1 MAASAAT
8 SMAQQEVVR
17 AVRGMAEQGS
27 PASKVADKF
36 GLAVQNVQWED
47 CARAKDSVWGPCI
60 SDMTLQVEGSA
71 MPAIRFPN
79 FTDLT
84 CDVPLN
90 KINLVVGNEKETTAG
105 PAASSEQFKTVTLL
119 EYLKDFRD
127 YLHRPSSWKG
137 SARSL
142 LAPGSTHAI
151 VSAQACFLPMAQGSE
166 AEFNVALY
174 NYQSEKG
181 DPTVLAIIATSK
193 GTSAQV
199 VENVNGKQM
208 LYFNKAGQRCSFI
221 GQRLSDHRKETGGAG
236 VSTEGPMTDE
246 EKKDNVV
253 MIIQVPLKKKV
264 VYRSVSKGWFS
275 FGSDDYDEGAT
286 LESCSLPQQQQQQ
299 QSQSCNVEDAMVKVG
314 ESQGPFTEVN
324 SLEIERDDRFPV
336 RVTLQFYKTTS
347 NGVVTDKIMEQ
358 ILKQVQSPQKNAD
371 YIGSLVV
378 NPNAGRPTE
387 FKQTGATDALTPGH
401 PAGTSASFMLP
412 QWWGVFW
419 QTHGRSFPGITSDQA
434 ARCVINSDPLIASC
448 GSREGQ
454 EKALAIARLA
464 RQHNQQDLEK
474 STQGLQWNALG

>member
-221 GQRLSDHRKETGGAG
+221 GQRLSDHRKETSGAG

-253 MIIQVPLKKKV
+253 MIIQVPLKKKRV
-264 VYRSVSKGWFS
+264 VYRGGVTKGWS
-275 FGSDDYDEGAT
+275 IFGSDDYEGGSHNEG
-286 LESCSLPQQQQQQ
+286 LQPQV

-347 NGVVTDKIMEQ
+347 NGVVTDEIMEQ

-371 YIGSLVV
+371 HIGSLVV
-378 NPNAGRPTE
+378 NPNADRPTE
-387 FKQTGATDALTPGH
+387 FKQTAATDALTPGH
-401 PAGTSASFMLP
+401 PAGTSASFVLP
-412 QWWGVFW
+412 QWWDVFW
-419 QTHGRSFPGITSDQA
+419 QTHAHSFPNITSDQA
-434 ARCVINSDPLIASC
+434 AHCVFNSDPLIASC

-454 EKALAIARLA
+454 EKALAIVLLT
-464 RQHNQQDLEK
+464 RQHNQQDLKK
-474 STQGLQWNALG
+474 STQGLQWNPFG